1 MKNLIPMTLL
11 SMAAV
16 IVALNSGVGAEPDK
30 TPPDYTRKTAKSYAA
45 TLSAV
50 QEAAKTEGFKISGV
64 HDLAASLL
72 KEGIEREPYAV
83 VEVCKAELAAQV
95 LKAEPRFGV
104 FMPCR
109 IAVYQQGENTIVTSV
124 LPTRLLTFF
133 PANKAEV
140 KAAALQVDRVMKTI
154 IDTATR

>member
-1 MKNLIPMTLL
+1 MKKLIPVTLL
-11 SMAAV
+11 SMTAV
-16 IVALNSGVGAEPDK
+16 IGTLNSGVGAEPEK
-30 TPPDYTRKTAKSYAA
+30 APPDYTRKTTRPYAS

-50 QEAAKTEGFKISGV
+50 QDAAKTEEFKISGV
-64 HDLAASLL
+64 HDIAASLR

-109 IAVYQQGENTIVTSV
+109 IAVYQQGGDTIVTTV

-133 PANKAEV
+133 PAKPEV
-140 KAAALQVDRVMKTI
+140 KAATLQVDRVIKTI
-154 IDTATR
+154 IDSATR

>member
-1 MKNLIPMTLL
+1 MKHLLPMTLV

-16 IVALNSGVGAEPDK
+16 IVALNRGVRAEPDK

-64 HDLAASLL
+64 HDIAASLR

-83 VEVCKAELAAQV
+83 VEVCKAELAAEV

-109 IAVYQQGENTIVTSV
+109 IVVYQQGENTIMTSV

-133 PANKAEV
+133 PAKPEV
-140 KAAALQVDRVMKTI
+140 KAAALQVDRVIETI